1 MQDIPLWVILLLI
14 VAPILGIGLGFAL
27 RKHFNEPVKKRRR
40 LVLIIFF
47 SCIIAVAS
55 IFIIFSLSMYGDL
68 SGVDKMLKETILDWG
83 HLPLLISF
91 LFVLTYVF
99 FRKDKKN
106 VEKTKQ
112 KKKQSDKRDF

>member
-1 MQDIPLWVILLLI
+1 
-14 VAPILGIGLGFAL
+14 
-27 RKHFNEPVKKRRR
+27 
-40 LVLIIFF
+40 
-47 SCIIAVAS
+47 
-55 IFIIFSLSMYGDL
+55 MYGDL

-112 KKKQSDKRDF
+112 EKEKD

>member
-1 MQDIPLWVILLLI
+1 MGYFTLNCCPNSWYWTR
-14 VAPILGIGLGFAL
+14 F
-27 RKHFNEPVKKRRR
+27 R
-40 LVLIIFF
+40 

-112 KKKQSDKRDF
+112 EKEKD